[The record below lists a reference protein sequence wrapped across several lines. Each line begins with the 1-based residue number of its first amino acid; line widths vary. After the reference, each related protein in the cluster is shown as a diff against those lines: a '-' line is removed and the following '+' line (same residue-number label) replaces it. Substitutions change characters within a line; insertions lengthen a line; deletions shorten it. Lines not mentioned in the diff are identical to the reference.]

1 MEKNKVEETSMQ
13 IRHKLAL
20 AASLALLAFSGAVGA
35 QEKFPSKPISMVTH
49 AGPGG
54 GTDITTRMMMVA
66 AAKPIGQELTV
77 VSRAG
82 GSGTVSLQYAN
93 SQPKDGHTVL
103 TITQSHIF
111 QILQGKVPLQVDDL
125 VGVARATLDPQVI
138 SVKADSPIKTIK
150 DLVEASKAKQGGLK
164 WGTTFVGGIDH
175 VAIHIFTKAAGAI
188 PYAIVA
194 FRGGGE
200 MVTSLAGGNLD
211 VALINVGKIRAIAVL
226 DEKRIDTIKD
236 VPTAIEQ
243 GIRNTAYTVRGFAVL
258 KGTPEDRIAHLE
270 AADNGHFYADVTIDG
285 RTINVVVDTGATG
298 VALTY
303 EDAERIGLTIRDSD
317 YTHFSRTANGTA
329 RIAPVHLDEVRLG
342 DITVRNVEAY
352 VTEPGALFATLLGMT
367 FLSRLSRVDIRG
379 KELVLVE

>member
-1 MEKNKVEETSMQ
+1 MTS
-13 IRHKLAL
+13 RSLVAAAAAAALVATLAT
-20 AASLALLAFSGAVGA
+20 ASYA

-77 VSRAG
+77 VSKSG
-82 GSGTVSLQYAN
+82 GSGTVSLQYAM

-111 QILQGKVPLQVDDL
+111 QILQGKVPLTIDDL

-138 SVKADSPIKTIK
+138 AVKADSPIKDLK
-150 DLVEASKAKQGGLK
+150 DLVAASKAKQGGLK

-175 VAIHIFTKAAGAI
+175 VAIHNFTKAAGAI
-188 PYAIVA
+188 PYAVVA
-194 FRGGGE
+194 FRGGGDI
-200 MVTSLAGGNLD
+200 VTNLVGGNLD
-211 VALINVGKIRAIAVL
+211 VALINYAEGEAQFKSKQIRAIAVL
-226 DEKRIDTIKD
+226 DEKRIDSIKD

-270 AADNGHFYADVTIDG
+270 KGMVAAMKHPVYEAYLTQGGMPLTS
-285 RTINVVVDTGATG
+285 
-298 VALTY
+298 VAGS
-303 EDAERIGLTIRDSD
+303 AEWTKMIREIAVE
-317 YTHFSRTANGTA
+317 SRTALT
-329 RIAPVHLDEVRLG
+329 ELG
-342 DITVRNVEAY
+342 I
-352 VTEPGALFATLLGMT
+352 L
-367 FLSRLSRVDIRG
+367 
-379 KELVLVE
+379 KK